1 MNKRQLSEEVARRM
15 GVPLAV
21 GNEAV
26 TAVLDAIVRAVV
38 AGEAVTLYG
47 LGTFTRRA
55 QAARMARNPQTGG
68 RVAVPARHRVH
79 FTPGLTFRRLVSDGQ
94 RVPADAV
101 TIRRPAR
108 PSSGK
113 KSS

>member
-38 AGEAVTLYG
+38 TGDTVTLYG
-47 LGTFTRRA
+47 LGTFTRREH
-55 QAARMARNPQTGG
+55 AARSARNPQTGE
-68 RVAVPARHRVH
+68 RVAVPARRQVH
-79 FTPGLTFRRLVSDGQ
+79 FAPGLTFRRLVSDGPTSTGSVTLR
-94 RVPADAV
+94 RVYTVP
-101 TIRRPAR
+101 R
-108 PSSGK
+108 GK
-113 KSS
+113 KVS